1 MVTVNILNTNGKDVR
16 FSASFGIWTQ
26 SIDRDALTKELQ
38 KNGLSEDEVIS
49 LRMEADEINIVY
61 TMHDRFIVGGAM
73 PVNNKALQLETFE
86 YLKAPNF
93 LSRREIGI
101 INVGGTG
108 TVTVKEG
115 SKEKTYELKYKEALY
130 VGSGKHEV
138 YFASNDPSQPAHFY
152 FNSATAHTSYPA
164 RKITLEDLRKK
175 GCYIEAGSMEES
187 NDRVDVYYVKIQSYR
202 RGNYV
207 YGVLTVPKT
216 PGRKPAILRLPG
228 AAVRSYHGPHELA
241 YEGFVVLEIGVHG
254 IPVDQSP
261 EVYQQLEEGA
271 LSSYT
276 TIGIDNRDT
285 YYYKRSILGCV
296 RAVDYLCTR
305 DDVDTTRIATYG
317 GSQGGM
323 LSIMTAALSPRV
335 SALFSYFPAFCDLT
349 GYYHGRGAGWPHL
362 FRDRNEPNLQARI
375 EVSRY
380 YDTVNF
386 ARLLRVPG
394 FYAWGFNDPACCPT
408 STFSAY
414 NVITAPKQLQVGRDT
429 GHWLYPWQVDNAL
442 RWLKQQ
448 FGME

>member
-1 MVTVNILNTNGKDVR
+1 MTWAQSSSHQYVTVVAEPDHADWTYHVGETPHFTAYAIRENVRMANTEITYSYGPDKLDPLAKQTVRTDQSGMARFTIPAPKQPGFTSVRVEVTLDGRTYKSMTNIACDPY
-16 FSASFGIWTQ
+16 
-26 SIDRDALTKELQ
+26 SIQPTTTMPADFEQYWHDAVAKAAQLPMMPT
-38 KNGLSEDEVIS
+38 
-49 LRMEADEINIVY
+49 LRHSD
-61 TMHDRFIVGGAM
+61 
-73 PVNNKALQLETFE
+73 
-86 YLKAPNF
+86 
-93 LSRREIGI
+93 
-101 INVGGTG
+101 
-108 TVTVKEG
+108 
-115 SKEKTYELKYKEALY
+115 
-130 VGSGKHEV
+130 
-138 YFASNDPSQPAHFY
+138 
-152 FNSATAHTSYPA
+152 
-164 RKITLEDLRKK
+164 
-175 GCYIEAGSMEES
+175 EES
-187 NDRVDVYYVKIQSYR
+187 NDRVDVYYLRIQSYK

-207 YGVLTVPKT
+207 YGVLTIPKS

-228 AAVRSYHGPHELA
+228 AAVRSFHGPNELA

-254 IPVDQSP
+254 IPVDQDP
-261 EVYQQLEEGA
+261 EIYRQLENGA
-271 LSSYT
+271 LAEYT
-276 TIGIDNRDT
+276 TMGIDNRDT

-323 LSIMTAALSPRV
+323 LSIMTAALSPHV

-362 FRDRNEPNLQARI
+362 FRNPKEPNLLARI

-442 RWLKQQ
+442 QWLKTQ
-448 FGME
+448 FGMPF

>member
-1 MVTVNILNTNGKDVR
+1 MRRIITTLFIVMSICFTGLSQSSSHQYVTVVAEPDHADWAYHVGEKVNITAYAIRENVR
-16 FSASFGIWTQ
+16 M
-26 SIDRDALTKELQ
+26 RDCEITYSYGPDKL
-38 KNGLSEDEVIS
+38 
-49 LRMEADEINIVY
+49 EAVK
-61 TMHDRFIVGGAM
+61 TA
-73 PVNNKALQLETFE
+73 
-86 YLKAPNF
+86 
-93 LSRREIGI
+93 
-101 INVGGTG
+101 
-108 TVTVKEG
+108 TVKTG
-115 SKEKTYELKYKEALY
+115 RDGL
-130 VGSGKHEV
+130 
-138 YFASNDPSQPAHFY
+138 AHFSVPSPKEPGFTSVRVKVSLDGRTY
-152 FNSATAHTSYPA
+152 SSMTNIAFDPYSIQPTTTMPADFEQYWQGAVAKAAQVPMCPSVRYSA
-164 RKITLEDLRKK
+164 
-175 GCYIEAGSMEES
+175 EES

-207 YGVLTVPKT
+207 YGVLTVPKS

-228 AAVRSYHGPHELA
+228 AAVRSFHGPHELA

-349 GYYHGRGAGWPHL
+349 GYYNGRGAGWPHL